1 MLRCG
6 KCLYELVVGVRAALG
21 NGIDA
26 GSDSPQTTTQRGGDL
41 VGSPPYVVKIGGA
54 QADEHA
60 YQHVL
65 CRNLSTMT
73 GFSAVDN
80 CLLEHTGHEVPL
92 ISTRGEPATSTQ
104 RAPFNRQKSF
114 RCEVA

>member
-26 GSDSPQTTTQRGGDL
+26 GSDSPQATTQRGGDL

-65 CRNLSTMT
+65 CSSLSTMT

-80 CLLEHTGHEVPL
+80 CLLEHTDHEVPL
-92 ISTRGEPATSTQ
+92 LSTRGRTRNQHPASPVQ
-104 RAPFNRQKSF
+104 PSEDFSM
-114 RCEVA
+114 